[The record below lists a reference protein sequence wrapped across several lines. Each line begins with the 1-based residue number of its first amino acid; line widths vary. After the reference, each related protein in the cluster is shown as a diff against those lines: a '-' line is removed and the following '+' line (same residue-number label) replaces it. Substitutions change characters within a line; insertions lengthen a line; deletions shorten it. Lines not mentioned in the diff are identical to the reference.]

1 MLTESAALAA
11 YPAEVPVDAATVAAA
26 ADAQGRV
33 QIVLDDDPTGTQ
45 SVSNLPVLSA
55 WERSDLEWA
64 LDQNTRA
71 VYVLTNTRSLDE
83 ADAAE
88 RNRQIVTVAT
98 EVAAERGITLSF
110 VSRGDSTLRG
120 HYPLETTVIDETVR
134 SLGQAGH
141 DGVVIV
147 PAFPDAGRITIG
159 GVHYLR
165 GANDS
170 LTPAG
175 ESEFAR
181 DATFG
186 YRSSSLADWVEEKT
200 GGAVAATDVLVLDL
214 TTIRAGADAIAAAL
228 GTVSGGQP
236 VVVDIVTENDLRLL
250 ALGLIAAENAGARL
264 LYRVGPPFVRG
275 RIGQE
280 QHAPLTAHE
289 VYGPAGG
296 ADNGGLVVVGSHVG
310 QTTRQLAELSRQ
322 GGLADTIEIDI
333 AQVLD
338 GTRSTAH
345 IADVVARAADALGRG
360 TVVVH
365 TSRTLVKTDDP
376 EESLTIARRVSTAV
390 VQAVQGILERNAPR
404 FVIAKGGITSS
415 DVASRGLGIRAAI
428 VRGPM
433 LPGIVSLWEPVGGPA
448 SGIPYVVFAGNV
460 GTDESLADVVRT
472 LALPQH
478 RPAAQ
483 I

>member
-1 MLTESAALAA
+1 MLTETDALAP
-11 YPAEVPVDAATVAAA
+11 YPAEVEVAASEVAAA
-26 ADAQGRV
+26 AAAQGRV

-45 SVSNLPVLSA
+45 SVSDLPVLSA
-55 WERSDLEWA
+55 WERSDIEWA
-64 LDQNTRA
+64 LDQGTRA
-71 VYVLTNTRSLDE
+71 VYILTNTRSLSE

-88 RNRQIVTVAT
+88 RNRGIVTAAS

-120 HYPLETTVIDETVR
+120 HYPLETDVIDATVR
-134 SLGQAGH
+134 ELGQPGH

-165 GANDS
+165 GADGA

-186 YRSSSLADWVEEKT
+186 YRSSALADWVEEKT
-200 GGAVAATDVLVLDL
+200 AGRVPAEDVLVLDL
-214 TTIRAGADAIAAAL
+214 GVVRRGPEAIAAAL
-228 GTVSGGQP
+228 ATLADGRP
-236 VVVDIVTENDLRLL
+236 AVVDVVTENDLRLL
-250 ALGLIAAENAGARL
+250 ALGLIAAENAGSRL

-275 RIGQE
+275 RIGQSE
-280 QHAPLTAHE
+280 HAPLTADE
-289 VYGPAGG
+289 VFGPGGG
-296 ADNGGLVVVGSHVG
+296 AATGGLVVVGSHVG
-310 QTTRQLAELSRQ
+310 QTTRQLAELSRR

-333 AQVLD
+333 AAVLD
-338 GTRSTAH
+338 DDRS
-345 IADVVARAADALGRG
+345 ADHLEQVTARAAAALDRG

-376 EESLTIARRVSTAV
+376 DESLTIARRVSTAV
-390 VQAVQGILERNAPR
+390 VEVVRGVLERNAPR
-404 FVIAKGGITSS
+404 FVVAKGGITSS
-415 DVASRGLGIRAAI
+415 DVASRGLGIRSAI

-460 GTDESLADVVRT
+460 GQDDSLAEVVAT
-472 LALPQH
+472 LALPEH
-478 RPAAQ
+478 RPAAD
-483 I
+483 